1 MSAGRRTRVE
11 EVIAA
16 LPIAAAVFHPVTLR
30 LRSAS
35 PSFLD
40 LFGNGPGAGAGL
52 TELFPALGEPGGLA
66 AALDASAALTRVV
79 RAGEAGRGGAP
90 ELTVEMRRL
99 RRDGGVLVTVSPAPS
114 GAAQAEAASPAGHVL
129 VRGGEGWIVEVNAAA
144 ARVLGRSRERIL
156 GRRLV
161 DLGAAFR
168 PVGSAEGGSEPAP
181 PFPPLRVLETGL
193 PVPEEPWH
201 VETPEGEL
209 RTLLVAAAPVPGRSG
224 KAAVACWL
232 DATEQSRR
240 LAEARRE
247 LAGREVRVH
256 EANHR
261 VKNTL
266 QIVTGLLGLEI
277 ARTRDAAARQAL
289 RQAYGRLLAAGRVHR
304 RLYEGEGAGRDRVA
318 LDGYLAEV
326 ADDVRE
332 TVAPERPDEAPIL
345 SVQVAAVE
353 VAPDL
358 ALTAALVATELLTN
372 AFKYGAPE
380 RGDNLVRLEA
390 RVEDGHLEIVVSDR
404 GRGLPPG
411 FDPAGSRGMGMQL
424 ISTLV
429 EHVEGHFEASGG
441 RGGARFR
448 VRLPLG

>member
-1 MSAGRRTRVE
+1 MSAGRRTRVD

-16 LPIAAAVFHPVTLR
+16 LPLPAAVFHPLTLR

-40 LFGNGPGAGAGL
+40 LFGNGPRLDAGL
-52 TELFPALGEPGGLA
+52 TELFPALGEPDGLA
-66 AALDASAALTRVV
+66 AALDASAALTRLV
-79 RAGEAGRGGAP
+79 RAGEAGAGHDP

-99 RRDGGVLVTVSPAPS
+99 RGDGGVLVMVSPAPS

-161 DLGAAFR
+161 DVGAAFR
-168 PVGSAEGGSEPAP
+168 PVGSAEGGSESP

-209 RTLLVAAAPVPGRSG
+209 RTLLVAAAPVPGRPG

-232 DATEQSRR
+232 DATEQARR

-247 LAGREVRVH
+247 IADREMRVH

-277 ARTRDAAARQAL
+277 ERTRDAAARQAL

-304 RLYEGEGAGRDRVA
+304 RLYDGEGAGRDRVA

-332 TVAPERPDEAPIL
+332 TVAPELPDQAPIL
-345 SVQVAAVE
+345 AVRVVPVE

-380 RGDNLVRLEA
+380 RGGNLVQLEA
-390 RVEDGHLEIVVSDR
+390 HVAEGQLEIVVSDR

-411 FDPAGSRGMGMQL
+411 FDPAGSQGLGMQL

-429 EHVEGHFEASGG
+429 EHVDGRFEASGG
-441 RGGARFR
+441 PGGARFR